1 MSRQILKH
9 FQTQLR
15 LSDIVFLFFVENIGW
30 QTNSFISNYLSLFFQ
45 FPVTR
50 NNCGDFMEGVAP
62 QENLCFFHLWFPFL
76 STKKVSLGLILSY
89 KDSLKIIRVSQ
100 LWTNPAIST

>member
-15 LSDIVFLFFVENIGW
+15 LSDIVLLFFVENIGW

-50 NNCGDFMEGVAP
+50 NNCGDFKKGVAP
-62 QENLCFFHLWFPFL
+62 QENLCFF
-76 STKKVSLGLILSY
+76 TYVSLFYRQKKLVYIELQRQFEDY
-89 KDSLKIIRVSQ
+89 TRLPIVD
-100 LWTNPAIST
+100 

>member
-15 LSDIVFLFFVENIGW
+15 LSDIVLLFFVENIGW

-50 NNCGDFMEGVAP
+50 NNCGDFKKVLRLKKTSAFSLM
-62 QENLCFFHLWFPFL
+62 FPFFID
-76 STKKVSLGLILSY
+76 KKDLV
-89 KDSLKIIRVSQ
+89 
-100 LWTNPAIST
+100 

>member
-15 LSDIVFLFFVENIGW
+15 LSDIVLLFFVENIGW

-50 NNCGDFMEGVAP
+50 NNCGDFKKVLRHKKTYAFSLM
-62 QENLCFFHLWFPFL
+62 FPFFID
-76 STKKVSLGLILSY
+76 KKS
-89 KDSLKIIRVSQ
+89 
-100 LWTNPAIST
+100 

>member
-15 LSDIVFLFFVENIGW
+15 LSDIVLLFFVENIGW

-50 NNCGDFMEGVAP
+50 NNCGDF
-62 QENLCFFHLWFPFL
+62 
-76 STKKVSLGLILSY
+76 KKVLRLKKTSAFSTYVSLFYRQKRLSIGLILSY

>member
-1 MSRQILKH
+1 MSRQILKL

-15 LSDIVFLFFVENIGW
+15 LSDIVFLFFVETLGGRLILLSP
-30 QTNSFISNYLSLFFQ
+30 TTSVFSFSFQSLE
-45 FPVTR
+45 TT
-50 NNCGDFMEGVAP
+50 VAI
-62 QENLCFFHLWFPFL
+62 LKKVLRLKKTSAL
-76 STKKVSLGLILSY
+76 STYVSLCYRQKRLSLGLILSY

>member
-30 QTNSFISNYLSLFFQ
+30 QTNSFISNYLVSFSFQSLETTVAILWKVLRHKKTYAFFTYGSLFYRQ
-45 FPVTR
+45 
-50 NNCGDFMEGVAP
+50 
-62 QENLCFFHLWFPFL
+62 
-76 STKKVSLGLILSY
+76 KKLV
-89 KDSLKIIRVSQ
+89 
-100 LWTNPAIST
+100 

>member
-15 LSDIVFLFFVENIGW
+15 LSDIVLLFFVENIGW

-50 NNCGDFMEGVAP
+50 NNCGDFKKVLRHKKTYAFSL
-62 QENLCFFHLWFPFL
+62 NFPFFID
-76 STKKVSLGLILSY
+76 KKS
-89 KDSLKIIRVSQ
+89 
-100 LWTNPAIST
+100 